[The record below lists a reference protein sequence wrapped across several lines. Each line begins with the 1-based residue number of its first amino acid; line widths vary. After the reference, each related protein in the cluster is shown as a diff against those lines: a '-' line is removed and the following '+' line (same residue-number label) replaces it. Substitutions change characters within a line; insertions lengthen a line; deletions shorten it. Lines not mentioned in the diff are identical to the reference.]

1 MEGQA
6 SHERIVCARFLW
18 EVSLFYLN
26 FCRLSVQNQT
36 LLSYIPDYKINVI
49 APFEMSDKEINQFS
63 TNLREV
69 MLYLKY
75 SKDKIRFYQYNN
87 L

>member
-1 MEGQA
+1 MKKLCIHDFFMG
-6 SHERIVCARFLW
+6 
-18 EVSLFYLN
+18 SLFY
-26 FCRLSVQNQT
+26 FGD
-36 LLSYIPDYKINVI
+36 LL
-49 APFEMSDKEINQFS
+49 MSDEEINQFS